1 MIEVKTLENCSL
13 MPVESDIWFIN
24 QFTDR
29 DYTIMESKKSCQEC
43 GCTQYAYNH
52 HEYIYES
59 YCNNCGLIKER
70 EGYINEGVYNGFT
83 HDMKVLKNRSTHLK
97 TIETQIIRIEPD
109 YNKKYR
115 DFKHRYYKLFINIA
129 NNDYHIDKSTAND
142 IFYNYF
148 RGFYDL
154 NNRRGLKRENL
165 IKRFL
170 DRISINPREY
180 FMTQAPVKLQKEVL
194 GKDYFKRV
202 DLMEDDDDGNNGQQG
217 ASRTPVVSEGQLN
230 VTGKS
235 FTGRKVS
242 YLTYLDINQF
252 TDSPSIRMKY
262 IKRYMEDSVTLLNIK
277 YSFTPEDYDRSSVA
291 EPITPVPTLT
301 RLNNNELS
309 IPLAINNYK
318 TVKHFRKCAYCG
330 SKIFNGDLF
339 CSISCQTLYYNV
351 VDNVPF
357 PISYN
362 PDIYLVGVY
371 NDCLYYYPRINKTN
385 QNPDNETYKYLGD
398 KKYYTRLNHTNN
410 TR

>member
-1 MIEVKTLENCSL
+1 MIEIKTLENCSL
-13 MPVESDIWFIN
+13 MPVESDIWFLN
-24 QFTDR
+24 NCTTR
-29 DYTIMESKKSCQEC
+29 DYTIFESEKPCREC

-52 HEYIYES
+52 REYIYES
-59 YCNNCGLIKER
+59 YCNNCGLIRER

-109 YNKKYR
+109 YNKQYR
-115 DFKHRYYKLFINIA
+115 DFKHRYYNLFISIA
-129 NNDYHIDKSTAND
+129 NKDYHIDKSTAND
-142 IFYNYF
+142 LFYNYF

-154 NNRRGLKRENL
+154 NNRRGLKREKL

-180 FMTQAPVKLQKEVL
+180 FMTQAPEKLQKKVL
-194 GKDYFKRV
+194 GKFKTLLY
-202 DLMEDDDDGNNGQQG
+202 DANDEDNKKIRGG
-217 ASRTPVVSEGQLN
+217 SRIPVISEGQLN
-230 VTGKS
+230 VTGKK
-235 FTGRKVS
+235 FIGRKIGYQK
-242 YLTYLDINQF
+242 YLEVNQF
-252 TDSPSIRMKY
+252 TDSEAIRMKY
-262 IKRYMEDSVTLLNIK
+262 IKRYCTEYTLLNIN
-277 YSFTPEDYDRSSVA
+277 YSFTPKDYDRSSVA

-318 TVKHFRKCAYCG
+318 TVKHFRECAYCG
-330 SKIFNGDLF
+330 SKIFNGGLF
-339 CSISCQTLYYNV
+339 CSITCQTLYYNV

-385 QNPDNETYKYLGD
+385 QNPDNETYKCLGD
-398 KKYYTRLNHTNN
+398 KKYYTRLNHINN
-410 TR
+410 TS

>member
-1 MIEVKTLENCSL
+1 MIEVKTLPIVSL
-13 MPVESDIWFIN
+13 MPVESDIWFLHN
-24 QFTDR
+24 CTTR
-29 DYTIMESKKSCQEC
+29 DYTIRESKKSCHEC

-52 HEYIYES
+52 RENIYES

-109 YNKKYR
+109 YNKQYR
-115 DFKHRYYKLFINIA
+115 DFKHRYYNLFISIA
-129 NNDYHIDKSTAND
+129 NKDYHIDKSTAND
-142 IFYNYF
+142 LFYNYF

-154 NNRRGLKRENL
+154 NNRRGLKREKL

-180 FMTQAPVKLQKEVL
+180 FMTQAPIKLQKKVL
-194 GKDYFKRV
+194 GKDYFKRI
-202 DLMEDDDDGNNGQQG
+202 DLTKDDDDNNNGQRG

-230 VTGKS
+230 VTGKR
-235 FTGRKVS
+235 FTGRKIGYQK
-242 YLTYLDINQF
+242 YLEVNQF
-252 TDSPSIRMKY
+252 TDTPAIRMKY
-262 IKRYMEDSVTLLNIK
+262 IKRYCTRYTLLNIK
-277 YSFTPEDYDRSSVA
+277 YSFTPEDYNRDSVA
-291 EPITPVPTLT
+291 QPVTTIPTLT
-301 RLNNNELS
+301 CLNNDELS

-318 TVKHFRKCAYCG
+318 TVKHFRQCSYCG
-330 SKIFNGDLF
+330 SKIIDGGLF
-339 CSISCQTLYYNV
+339 CDNACRTIYYNV
-351 VDNVPF
+351 VENVPF

-362 PDIYLVGVY
+362 PDIFLVMDYV
-371 NDCLYYYPRINKTN
+371 NCLYYYPPLNKNN

-398 KKYYTRLNHTNN
+398 KKYYTRLNHTIN